1 MGTRVRHNE
10 RLEVGHPLS
19 SYRKYHEESE
29 SRQELRWLVT
39 ACTIPYSAH
48 SKPSYTDL
56 EYREDETPSDRPQLQ
71 TLFANR
77 PIAIQQYYWNR
88 NT

>member
-1 MGTRVRHNE
+1 M
-10 RLEVGHPLS
+10 
-19 SYRKYHEESE
+19 
-29 SRQELRWLVT
+29 
-39 ACTIPYSAH
+39 
-48 SKPSYTDL
+48 DL

>member
-1 MGTRVRHNE
+1 MGLPLCNSSTCAIIRSLRCFPVACY
-10 RLEVGHPLS
+10 VGS
-19 SYRKYHEESE
+19 
-29 SRQELRWLVT
+29 VT
-39 ACTIPYSAH
+39 ACTVPSSPH
-48 SKPSYTDL
+48 SKPSSMDL

>member
-1 MGTRVRHNE
+1 MQFVTSLHRSDCF
-10 RLEVGHPLS
+10 RLEP
-19 SYRKYHEESE
+19 
-29 SRQELRWLVT
+29 
-39 ACTIPYSAH
+39 H
-48 SKPSYTDL
+48 SKPSSMDL